1 MFSYVLSHR
10 NRSCIFE
17 LRGLGTYLCE
27 LTNSGRLQLFSSDNS
42 NDLAWCTWTDAGYL
56 ITDYDINYFNI
67 HVLDGNNIVLFYTTN
82 DGMTKVA
89 IWPGDFPLY
98 GNSDPY
104 RFYYGIDSETL
115 YMNVENRWVPVS
127 YLSHDKMHDIG
138 TMTHE
143 QLESTIVGALQRIS
157 SLEDVQPEV
166 SFTKE
171 EW

>member
-1 MFSYVLSHR
+1 MFSLIASNGSCVRFLDIDDYGLIKLILEDGIIKAYKGLSR
-10 NRSCIFE
+10 DISGEFEYLKTITLASDIVSFEARSFD
-17 LRGLGTYLCE
+17 GTHFAIIY
-27 LTNSGRLQLFSSDNS
+27 TTSSN
-42 NDLAWCTWTDAGYL
+42 
-56 ITDYDINYFNI
+56 INYI
-67 HVLDGNNIVLFYTTN
+67 
-82 DGMTKVA
+82 A

-98 GNSDPY
+98 GNKDPY
-104 RFYYGIDSETL
+104 RLYYAVDSETL
-115 YMNVENRWVPVS
+115 YMNVENRWIPVS

-143 QLESTIVGALQRIS
+143 QLENAIVGALQRIS